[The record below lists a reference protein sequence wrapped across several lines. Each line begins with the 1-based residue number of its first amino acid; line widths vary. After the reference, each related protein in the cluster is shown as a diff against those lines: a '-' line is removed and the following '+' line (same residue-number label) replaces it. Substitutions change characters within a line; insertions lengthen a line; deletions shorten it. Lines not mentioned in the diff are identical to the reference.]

1 MKTLNERQLL
11 VLQRIVHGEYRPESG
26 DATTVYALRRR
37 CLVTTET
44 AYAYATA
51 EPTEAGR
58 ALVDR
63 QDVASVKSG
72 AEPAAADVSATFDA
86 PSSPAELFDRLA
98 RSGDHRLVVADP
110 TPEVRAAWRRLL
122 YATRREQ
129 TAGGDMVLRHTGRAR
144 GDLVIWLEPPVEAD
158 ITTTSVAS
166 VEIPDRVRRPHPLI
180 AELRHITVGYR
191 GWIDTH
197 RLPNVAHVRISPSS
211 KQRTIRI
218 LHAIALEAQRR
229 GHSVESGSDRHWP
242 GGFGISIDGHWH
254 ELTIVE
260 QYRRVPHVLTA
271 REQVSKARGGFDWA
285 PRWDHEATGRLVL
298 RHGHGSY
305 ASPLAADRVR
315 WKVEDRL
322 GHVMDQLEQLA
333 VVAEQRRLVRAE
345 TQQHEAARR
354 ELEQQAAE
362 NAHLLRERV
371 RRLDE
376 QIDRWERATR
386 IRRFVDAARSGAA
399 ADASSDEWLDWAN
412 SFADSID
419 PITAGLGPITA

>member
-1 MKTLNERQLL
+1 
-11 VLQRIVHGEYRPESG
+11 
-26 DATTVYALRRR
+26 
-37 CLVTTET
+37 
-44 AYAYATA
+44 
-51 EPTEAGR
+51 
-58 ALVDR
+58 
-63 QDVASVKSG
+63 
-72 AEPAAADVSATFDA
+72 
-86 PSSPAELFDRLA
+86 
-98 RSGDHRLVVADP
+98 
-110 TPEVRAAWRRLL
+110 
-122 YATRREQ
+122 
-129 TAGGDMVLRHTGRAR
+129 
-144 GDLVIWLEPPVEAD
+144 
-158 ITTTSVAS
+158 
-166 VEIPDRVRRPHPLI
+166 
-180 AELRHITVGYR
+180 
-191 GWIDTH
+191 
-197 RLPNVAHVRISPSS
+197 
-211 KQRTIRI
+211 
-218 LHAIALEAQRR
+218 
-229 GHSVESGSDRHWP
+229 
-242 GGFGISIDGHWH
+242 
-254 ELTIVE
+254 
-260 QYRRVPHVLTA
+260 
-271 REQVSKARGGFDWA
+271 
-285 PRWDHEATGRLVL
+285 LVL

>member
-1 MKTLNERQLL
+1 
-11 VLQRIVHGEYRPESG
+11 
-26 DATTVYALRRR
+26 
-37 CLVTTET
+37 
-44 AYAYATA
+44 
-51 EPTEAGR
+51 
-58 ALVDR
+58 
-63 QDVASVKSG
+63 
-72 AEPAAADVSATFDA
+72 
-86 PSSPAELFDRLA
+86 
-98 RSGDHRLVVADP
+98 
-110 TPEVRAAWRRLL
+110 
-122 YATRREQ
+122 
-129 TAGGDMVLRHTGRAR
+129 MVLRHTGRAR